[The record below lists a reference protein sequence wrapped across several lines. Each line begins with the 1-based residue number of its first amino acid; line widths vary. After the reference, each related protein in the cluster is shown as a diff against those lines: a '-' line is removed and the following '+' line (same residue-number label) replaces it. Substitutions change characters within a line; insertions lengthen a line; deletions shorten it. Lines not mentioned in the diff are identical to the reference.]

1 MKRKSM
7 EGAECPVA
15 RALDVIGDWWTLLIV
30 RDAFDGI
37 RRFGELQRN
46 LGISKGILA
55 ARLKALEEADILR
68 PEAPEDGGAHSDYVL
83 TAKGRSLFNVI
94 VGLRQ
99 WGEAYCFKPGEAHSV
114 LVEKASGKPVTA
126 LVLRDVEGRPVEA
139 SSTEVRKVG
148 AAGGSPPRKR
158 ALAKAPQAARRERRA
173 SRQ

>member
-7 EGAECPVA
+7 DGAECPVA

-37 RRFGELQRN
+37 RRFSAFQRN

-83 TAKGRSLFNVI
+83 TEKGRGLFTVI

-99 WGEAYCFKPGEAHSV
+99 WGETHCFDPGEAHSV
-114 LVEKASGKPVTA
+114 LVEKASGQPVGA
-126 LVLRDVEGRPVEA
+126 LVLRDSRGVPIDA

-148 AAGGSPPRKR
+148 S
-158 ALAKAPQAARRERRA
+158 
-173 SRQ
+173 

>member
-1 MKRKSM
+1 MKRRSM
-7 EGAECPVA
+7 ERAECPVA

-37 RRFGELQRN
+37 RRFSGFQRN

-68 PEAPEDGGAHSDYVL
+68 PEEPEDGGAHSDYVL
-83 TAKGRSLFNVI
+83 TEKGRRLFTVI

-99 WGEAYCFKPGEAHSV
+99 WGEAHCFEPGEAHSV
-114 LVEKASGKPVTA
+114 LVEKASGHLVEPLILRNAEGHPV
-126 LVLRDVEGRPVEA
+126 DA

-148 AAGGSPPRKR
+148 A
-158 ALAKAPQAARRERRA
+158 
-173 SRQ
+173 

>member
-1 MKRKSM
+1 MKRRSM
-7 EGAECPVA
+7 EKAECPVA

-37 RRFGELQRN
+37 RRFGEFQRN

-68 PEAPEDGGAHSDYVL
+68 SEKPKDGGAHSDYVL
-83 TAKGRSLFNVI
+83 TEKGRGLFAVI

-99 WGEAYCFKPGEAHSV
+99 WGEAHCFNLGEAHSV
-114 LVEKASGKPVTA
+114 LVEKASGQPVA
-126 LVLRDVEGRPVEA
+126 PLILRNAEGRPIDA

-148 AAGGSPPRKR
+148 A
-158 ALAKAPQAARRERRA
+158 
-173 SRQ
+173 

>member
-37 RRFGELQRN
+37 SRFGAFQRS

-55 ARLKALEEADILR
+55 ARLKALEEADVLR
-68 PEAPEDGGAHSDYVL
+68 PVEPEDGGGHYDYVL
-83 TAKGRSLFNVI
+83 TTKGRDLFTVI

-99 WGEAYCFKPGEAHSV
+99 WGEAHCFKTGEAHSV
-114 LVEKASGKPVTA
+114 LVEKASGHPVEP
-126 LVLRDVEGRPVEA
+126 LILRDAEGRPLDL

-148 AAGGSPPRKR
+148 A
-158 ALAKAPQAARRERRA
+158 
-173 SRQ
+173 

>member
-7 EGAECPVA
+7 ERAECPVA

-37 RRFGELQRN
+37 RRFSAFQRN

-68 PEAPEDGGAHSDYVL
+68 PEEPEDGGAHSDYVL
-83 TAKGRSLFNVI
+83 TAKGRGLFNVV

-99 WGEAYCFKPGEAHSV
+99 WGEAHCFEPGEEHSV
-114 LVEKASGKPVTA
+114 LVEKDSGKPIEA
-126 LVLRDVEGRPVEA
+126 LVLRDAKGRPLDAA
-139 SSTEVRKVG
+139 STVVRKVG
-148 AAGGSPPRKR
+148 A
-158 ALAKAPQAARRERRA
+158 
-173 SRQ
+173 